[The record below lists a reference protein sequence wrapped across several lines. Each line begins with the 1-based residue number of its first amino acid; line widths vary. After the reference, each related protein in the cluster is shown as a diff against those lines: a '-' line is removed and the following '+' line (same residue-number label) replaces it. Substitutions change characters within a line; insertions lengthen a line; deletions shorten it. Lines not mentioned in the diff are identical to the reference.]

1 MRGSVPAR
9 LRAAMRGLMPAHP
22 TYDFG
27 ARHYRPISGYR
38 AGRRPTTARV
48 EPARHNGTVVASGGG
63 SSRPWASREDT
74 RALQRLV
81 SARLACD
88 WPAVRFHPGDLDWW
102 ALQAD
107 DPLSPLPER
116 VRLWLGPDGKPVAY
130 AWFSPPA
137 DLDFL
142 IGPSDLG
149 DDPRRAEGHIHEM
162 LAWAEE
168 RRVTI
173 GGDVEPLRAWIAAE
187 DRTSMGA
194 IVAAGFHPEARPGYV
209 QFTGDLVLADGW
221 PAPALPASLGVLELR
236 TDDHIA
242 ARVACGRA
250 AFPRSTMTVERYRR
264 IRDAWLYRT
273 ELDLQIVTGDG
284 VVVAFA
290 LGWLDPATG
299 SVELEPV
306 GVHPDWHRHGL
317 GGEIC
322 RAVLRAA
329 RRLGATRAMVSSERA
344 NDAALSLY
352 SSLGLEI
359 TTEIVAFTTI
369 STATDPM
376 AYGPATS

>member
-1 MRGSVPAR
+1 MARPPATSALISTPR
-9 LRAAMRGLMPAHP
+9 H
-22 TYDFG
+22 
-27 ARHYRPISGYR
+27 RHYDEHAS
-38 AGRRPTTARV
+38 ATARM
-48 EPARHNGTVVASGGG
+48 EAARHNGTVVVAAGG

-74 RALQRLV
+74 RALQRLA
-81 SARLACD
+81 SARLAID

-142 IGPSDLG
+142 IGPSDTG
-149 DDPRRAEGHIHEM
+149 DDPGRAAGLIPEI

-168 RRVTI
+168 RRITI
-173 GGDVEPLRAWIAAE
+173 GHGVEPLRAWIAAE
-187 DRTSMGA
+187 DRLAMGA
-194 IVAAGFHPEARPGYV
+194 VAAAGFHPEARPGYV
-209 QFTGDLVLADGW
+209 QFTGDLMLADGW
-221 PAPALPASLGVLELR
+221 PAPALATSLGVRELR
-236 TDDHIA
+236 TDDDIA

-250 AFPRSTMTVERYRR
+250 AFPRSTMTIERYRR
-264 IRDAWLYRT
+264 SRDAWLYRP

-284 VVVAFA
+284 VVAAFA
-290 LGWLDPATG
+290 LGWLDAATG

-306 GVHPDWHRHGL
+306 GVHPDWHRQGL

-322 RAVLRAA
+322 RAALRVA
-329 RRLGATRAMVSSERA
+329 RGLGATRAMVASERA
-344 NDAALSLY
+344 NDAALGLY

-359 TTEIVAFTTI
+359 TTEIVAFTNASI
-369 STATDPM
+369 ESTAPTAFD
-376 AYGPATS
+376 PATS